1 MTSMISPIV
10 QICDAVSGARPG
22 ARREI
27 IEAYIQ
33 RIKELENTALSFDG
47 VTKAYAIQA
56 GRELRVFVE
65 SEKVGDKRAD
75 ELAFEISEKIESEM
89 TYPGQVKITVIR
101 KKELFLMQNN
111 LKELSNKHVLVT
123 GGAGFIGSNLC
134 AYLLQNNVKVTCLDN
149 LITGKLENIE
159 ELMSNANFKFING
172 DITNLNDC
180 TNACKEI
187 DIILHQAALGSV
199 PRSIENPINTNNINI
214 SGFLN
219 ILWAAK
225 ATNIKRVVYA
235 ASSSTYG
242 DSKKLPKVEDEIGLP
257 LSPYAVTK
265 YVNELY
271 AGVFSSLYDLE
282 LIGLRYFNVFGRK
295 QDPNGAYA
303 AAIPKFIKA
312 FVNYESPIIHGD
324 GSQSRDFTYIDNVIQ
339 ANVLAATTTNSNAIN
354 QVYNV
359 ACGEQSILLEL
370 LKHIHETC
378 LLSSMRELVKLKF
391 LLDPKELEILNIL

>member
-1 MTSMISPIV
+1 
-10 QICDAVSGARPG
+10 
-22 ARREI
+22 
-27 IEAYIQ
+27 
-33 RIKELENTALSFDG
+33 
-47 VTKAYAIQA
+47 
-56 GRELRVFVE
+56 
-65 SEKVGDKRAD
+65 
-75 ELAFEISEKIESEM
+75 
-89 TYPGQVKITVIR
+89 
-101 KKELFLMQNN
+101 MQNN
-111 LKELSNKHVLVT
+111 LKELTNKHVLVT

-180 TNACKEI
+180 TNACKDI

-225 ATNIKRVVYA
+225 ASNIKRVVYA

-242 DSKKLPKVEDEIGLP
+242 DSKKLPKIEDEIGLP

-271 AGVFSSLYDLE
+271 AGVFSSLYNLE

-359 ACGEQSILLEL
+359 ACGEQSILLDL
-370 LKHIHETC
+370 LKHIQN
-378 LLSSMRELVKLKF
+378 LLKQFDNKIDQVKISFGPERIGDIKHSLASIEKA
-391 LLDPKELEILNIL
+391 KKQLNYSPSHNVNEGIEAAIQWYWEYFKNN

>member
-1 MTSMISPIV
+1 
-10 QICDAVSGARPG
+10 
-22 ARREI
+22 
-27 IEAYIQ
+27 
-33 RIKELENTALSFDG
+33 
-47 VTKAYAIQA
+47 
-56 GRELRVFVE
+56 
-65 SEKVGDKRAD
+65 
-75 ELAFEISEKIESEM
+75 
-89 TYPGQVKITVIR
+89 
-101 KKELFLMQNN
+101 MQNN
-111 LKELSNKHVLVT
+111 LRELSNKHVLVT

-370 LKHIHETC
+370 LKHIQN
-378 LLSSMRELVKLKF
+378 LLTQFDERIGQVKISFGPERIGDIKHSLASIEKA
-391 LLDPKELEILNIL
+391 KNQLNYSPSHNVNEGIEAAIQWYWDYFKNN

>member
-1 MTSMISPIV
+1 
-10 QICDAVSGARPG
+10 
-22 ARREI
+22 
-27 IEAYIQ
+27 
-33 RIKELENTALSFDG
+33 
-47 VTKAYAIQA
+47 
-56 GRELRVFVE
+56 
-65 SEKVGDKRAD
+65 
-75 ELAFEISEKIESEM
+75 
-89 TYPGQVKITVIR
+89 
-101 KKELFLMQNN
+101 MQNN
-111 LKELSNKHVLVT
+111 LKELTNKHLLVT

-180 TNACKEI
+180 TNACKDI

-225 ATNIKRVVYA
+225 ASNIKRVVYA

-242 DSKKLPKVEDEIGLP
+242 DSKKLPKIEDEIGLP

-271 AGVFSSLYDLE
+271 AGVFSSLYNLE

-359 ACGEQSILLEL
+359 ACGEQSILLDL
-370 LKHIHETC
+370 LKHIQK
-378 LLSSMRELVKLKF
+378 LLKQFDEKIDQVKISFGPERIGDIKHSLASIEKA
-391 LLDPKELEILNIL
+391 KKQLNYSPSHNVNEGIEAAIQWYWDYFKNN

>member
-1 MTSMISPIV
+1 
-10 QICDAVSGARPG
+10 
-22 ARREI
+22 
-27 IEAYIQ
+27 
-33 RIKELENTALSFDG
+33 
-47 VTKAYAIQA
+47 
-56 GRELRVFVE
+56 
-65 SEKVGDKRAD
+65 
-75 ELAFEISEKIESEM
+75 
-89 TYPGQVKITVIR
+89 
-101 KKELFLMQNN
+101 MQNN

-225 ATNIKRVVYA
+225 ASNIKRVVYA

-271 AGVFSSLYDLE
+271 AGVFSSLYNLE

-370 LKHIHETC
+370 LKHIQN
-378 LLSSMRELVKLKF
+378 LLTQFDERIGQVKISFGPERIGDIKHSLASIEKA
-391 LLDPKELEILNIL
+391 KNQLNYSPSHNVNEGIEAAIQWYWDYFKNN

>member
-1 MTSMISPIV
+1 M
-10 QICDAVSGARPG
+10 
-22 ARREI
+22 
-27 IEAYIQ
+27 
-33 RIKELENTALSFDG
+33 
-47 VTKAYAIQA
+47 
-56 GRELRVFVE
+56 
-65 SEKVGDKRAD
+65 
-75 ELAFEISEKIESEM
+75 
-89 TYPGQVKITVIR
+89 
-101 KKELFLMQNN
+101 
-111 LKELSNKHVLVT
+111 
-123 GGAGFIGSNLC
+123 
-134 AYLLQNNVKVTCLDN
+134 
-149 LITGKLENIE
+149 
-159 ELMSNANFKFING
+159 
-172 DITNLNDC
+172 
-180 TNACKEI
+180 
-187 DIILHQAALGSV
+187 
-199 PRSIENPINTNNINI
+199 
-214 SGFLN
+214 N

-312 FVNYESPIIHGD
+312 FVNYEPPIIHGD

-370 LKHIHETC
+370 LKHIQN
-378 LLSSMRELVKLKF
+378 LLTQFDERIGQVKISFGPERIGDIKHSLASIEKAKNQLNYSPSHNVNEGIEAAIQWYWDYFKTISRE
-391 LLDPKELEILNIL
+391 

>member
-1 MTSMISPIV
+1 
-10 QICDAVSGARPG
+10 
-22 ARREI
+22 
-27 IEAYIQ
+27 
-33 RIKELENTALSFDG
+33 
-47 VTKAYAIQA
+47 
-56 GRELRVFVE
+56 
-65 SEKVGDKRAD
+65 
-75 ELAFEISEKIESEM
+75 
-89 TYPGQVKITVIR
+89 
-101 KKELFLMQNN
+101 MQNN
-111 LKELSNKHVLVT
+111 LKELTNKHLLVT

-180 TNACKEI
+180 TNACKDI
-187 DIILHQAALGSV
+187 DVILHQAALGSV
-199 PRSIENPINTNNINI
+199 PRSIENPVNTNNINI

-225 ATNIKRVVYA
+225 ASNIKRVVYA

-242 DSKKLPKVEDEIGLP
+242 DSKKLPKIEDEIGLP

-271 AGVFSSLYDLE
+271 AGVFSSLYNLE

-312 FVNYESPIIHGD
+312 FINYESPIIHGD

-359 ACGEQSILLEL
+359 ACGEQSILLDL
-370 LKHIHETC
+370 LKHIQN
-378 LLSSMRELVKLKF
+378 LLKQFDEKIDQVKISFGPERIGDIKHSLASIEKA
-391 LLDPKELEILNIL
+391 KKQLNYSPSHNVNEGIEAAIQWYWDYFKNN

>member
-1 MTSMISPIV
+1 
-10 QICDAVSGARPG
+10 
-22 ARREI
+22 
-27 IEAYIQ
+27 
-33 RIKELENTALSFDG
+33 
-47 VTKAYAIQA
+47 
-56 GRELRVFVE
+56 
-65 SEKVGDKRAD
+65 
-75 ELAFEISEKIESEM
+75 
-89 TYPGQVKITVIR
+89 
-101 KKELFLMQNN
+101 MQNN
-111 LKELSNKHVLVT
+111 LKELTNKHVLVT

-159 ELMSNANFKFING
+159 ELMSNANFKFMNG

-180 TNACKEI
+180 TNACKDI

-199 PRSIENPINTNNINI
+199 PRSIENPMNTNNINI

-225 ATNIKRVVYA
+225 ASNIKRVVYA

-242 DSKKLPKVEDEIGLP
+242 DSKKLPKIEDEIGLP

-271 AGVFSSLYDLE
+271 AGVFSSLYNLE

-359 ACGEQSILLEL
+359 ACGEQSILLDL
-370 LKHIHETC
+370 LKHIQN
-378 LLSSMRELVKLKF
+378 LLKQFDEKIDQVKISFGPERIGDIKHSLASIEKA
-391 LLDPKELEILNIL
+391 KKQLNYSPSHNVNEGIEAAIQWYWEYFKNN